1 MMELIDEKTKKR
13 LDTISECFDLEDY
26 FKKIESKSKDIYY
39 QTVALVITKDKLIA
53 RPDFCLHVN
62 AATEIYKREFPNFK
76 KFTDDYKDEFVFW
89 GEEGSKHYGTVN
101 SCLSISGKFFPLYI
115 PERLSVFQYE
125 QICRLKELGEKYGI
139 EFAVNIKDENDNYY
153 NLCEVMD
160 KLGERTKFKTKKK

>member
-53 RPDFCLHVN
+53 RSDFCLHVN

-76 KFTDDYKDEFVFW
+76 KFTDEYKVVGFDNSPISREAIIPISTIGQQIDTIAYEAVSLLV
-89 GEEGSKHYGTVN
+89 EQMNERKKRRPNIPDQPIHKIITPILLRRETTEGS
-101 SCLSISGKFFPLYI
+101 LSF
-115 PERLSVFQYE
+115 
-125 QICRLKELGEKYGI
+125 
-139 EFAVNIKDENDNYY
+139 EN
-153 NLCEVMD
+153 V
-160 KLGERTKFKTKKK
+160 

>member
-1 MMELIDEKTKKR
+1 MMEIIDEKTKKR

-89 GEEGSKHYGTVN
+89 G
-101 SCLSISGKFFPLYI
+101 
-115 PERLSVFQYE
+115 
-125 QICRLKELGEKYGI
+125 
-139 EFAVNIKDENDNYY
+139 
-153 NLCEVMD
+153 
-160 KLGERTKFKTKKK
+160 